1 MGSAVTEKVYRKQ
14 LRPVIQTGAIAHG
27 WPLHGYDQ
35 RQVEKSVVRQFV
47 RQAADSGYPC
57 HNARPVTRRFRW
69 SGAFVM
75 VGDTGIEP
83 VTSSVSG
90 KRSPA
95 ELIARDPSWRWRR
108 ESNPCARLCRPLP
121 HHSATPPLG
130 LMRLHPRADDGI
142 RTRDPHLGKV
152 MRYQLRYIR
161 TPRPRSSAVAKH
173 DDSPRQRSRTNPF
186 RTRWR
191 HLRRGSDDTNRQADL
206 QRMRVELLLIAAER
220 AIGDAHR

>member
-1 MGSAVTEKVYRKQ
+1 MAIGSTRRGPKTTRSRRTLALPAMVVEKMRTHRDAAEKRARDAGMGWDPDALVFGTSEGTEMDAANVRRDFRRALTKVPSVTPEQWTPREMLHSFVSLLSDSGVSIEQIARLVGHKGGSAVIEKVYRKQ

-83 VTSSVSG
+83 
-90 KRSPA
+90 A
-95 ELIARDPSWRWRR
+95 SW
-108 ESNPCARLCRPLP
+108 
-121 HHSATPPLG
+121 
-130 LMRLHPRADDGI
+130 
-142 RTRDPHLGKV
+142 V
-152 MRYQLRYIR
+152 LR
-161 TPRPRSSAVAKH
+161 
-173 DDSPRQRSRTNPF
+173 
-186 RTRWR
+186 
-191 HLRRGSDDTNRQADL
+191 
-206 QRMRVELLLIAAER
+206 
-220 AIGDAHR
+220 